1 MLLRREGLVINHKRT
16 ERIYREERLSLRI
29 RRRRKLAS
37 QGRVELGRAEGVNEQ
52 WAMDFVQD
60 TLRDGRRLRML
71 PIVDTYSR
79 ECMRIEVDTSVG
91 GRRVAAILTELGSR
105 RGWPANIVVDNG
117 PEFIS
122 NALDQWAYG
131 HGVNLQFIRPGKPV
145 DNAYMESF
153 NARLRDECLN
163 QHWFLTIGHARQV
176 IEEWRRDYNQ
186 ARPHSSLGNLTPDE
200 FVRREGRNL
209 LAASNY

>member
-1 MLLRREGLVINHKRT
+1 MEL
-16 ERIYREERLSLRI
+16 ERPER
-29 RRRRKLAS
+29 
-37 QGRVELGRAEGVNEQ
+37 VNEQ
-52 WAMDFVQD
+52 WAMDFLQD
-60 TLRDGRRLRML
+60 TLRDGRRLRIL

-79 ECMRIEVDTSVG
+79 ECLRMEVDTSVG
-91 GRRVAAILTELGSR
+91 GRRVAAILSEIGSR
-105 RGWPANIVVDNG
+105 RGWPENIVVDNG

-131 HGVNLQFIRPGKPV
+131 RGVRLRFIRPGRPV

-186 ARPHSSLGNLTPDE
+186 ARPHSSLGGLTPYE
-200 FVRREGRNL
+200 FLRLEEQRL
-209 LAASNY
+209 PAASNY